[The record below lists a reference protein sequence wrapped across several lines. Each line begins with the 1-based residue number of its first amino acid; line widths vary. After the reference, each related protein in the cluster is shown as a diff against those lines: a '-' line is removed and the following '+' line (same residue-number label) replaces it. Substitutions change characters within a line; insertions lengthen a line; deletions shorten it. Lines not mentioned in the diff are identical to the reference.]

1 MKHLPLSAVSLLVVL
16 FNAIFRTQYYPGAWK
31 HALLFLILKH
41 EKDLALPSCYRSIS
55 LLDMIGKLFEKILC
69 FRILCKVSG
78 RELLRNEHF
87 GFRPKH
93 SSSLQLARLIERVAR
108 NFDEKRLTGAVFL
121 DVAKAIDTVWD
132 DGLLHKLTIL
142 SFPSYLVKNISSYL
156 KGRTFEASFQT
167 DTFTSRRMRPDLAQ
181 G

>member
-1 MKHLPLSAVSLLVVL
+1 
-16 FNAIFRTQYYPGAWK
+16 
-31 HALLFLILKH
+31 
-41 EKDLALPSCYRSIS
+41 
-55 LLDMIGKLFEKILC
+55 MIGKLFEKILC

-93 SSSLQLARLIERVAR
+93 SSSLQLARIIERVSR
-108 NFDEKRLTGAVFL
+108 NFDEKRLTSAVFL